1 MRLGVR
7 CRRIATGFVFPSTNA
22 IRRVVMKS
30 DLSAVISNG
39 LVCPDGRRK
48 IDHTDGGPGGV
59 PGLFLELRAASPGR
73 ATWWLRFKVNST
85 TKYLKLGTTDER
97 TLTEARKLAREYRAR
112 IVLGADPRAEAEAR
126 KAVITYAELWESH
139 VLGHLK
145 QRLRSWKRS
154 DELYRLRIKAVFGS
168 KRLNQITR
176 HQVQAFHSGLAA
188 EGLAAATANHHIKVL
203 RSSLNLAR
211 QWGMLEGENPAAGIA
226 MLHEDNKI
234 EHYLDEAELQRLL
247 HVLRTDENRAVCR
260 VCLFLVSVGCRLNE
274 ALSADWN
281 DISIER
287 RVFTIRATNSKSR
300 KLRSVPLNDSAIE
313 VLNELDTRE
322 KGGRLFVG
330 RRGALSTISKVWDR
344 LRKKAELPHLRLHD
358 LRHQF
363 ASFLV
368 NDGRTLYEVQ
378 QILGH
383 SSSKVTERYAHLST
397 ATLQAA
403 SASASARLTGNVVKS
418 PEEGGSHPE

>member
-1 MRLGVR
+1 MLVNLSEIGPAQMVCPPHLRRLEFVDQGGLGLYVEVRASSPGVGTAYLR
-7 CRRIATGFVFPSTNA
+7 YKDASGKTCHAKIGSTA
-22 IRRVVMKS
+22 VLSVADIRREAK
-30 DLSAVISNG
+30 
-39 LVCPDGRRK
+39 R
-48 IDHTDGGPGGV
+48 
-59 PGLFLELRAASPGR
+59 
-73 ATWWLRFKVNST
+73 
-85 TKYLKLGTTDER
+85 LKAEIT
-97 TLTEARKLAREYRAR
+97 
-112 IVLGADPRAEAEAR
+112 LGADPRAEAKAR
-126 KAVITYAELWESH
+126 KAIITYAELWESH
-139 VLGHLK
+139 VRGHL
-145 QRLRSWKRS
+145 QLRLRSWRRS
-154 DELYRLRIKAVFGS
+154 DELYRLRIKAAFGS

-176 HQVQAFHSGLAA
+176 HQIESFHSALAA

-211 QWGMLEGENPAAGIA
+211 QWGMLEGENPAARIA
-226 MLHEDNKI
+226 MLPEENKI

-322 KGGRLFVG
+322 RGGRLFVG

-344 LRKKAELPHLRLHD
+344 LRKKAGLPHLRLHD

-397 ATLQAA
+397 KTLQEAA
-403 SASASARLTGNVVKS
+403 SSASARLTGGGAKS
-418 PEEGGSHPE
+418 PE